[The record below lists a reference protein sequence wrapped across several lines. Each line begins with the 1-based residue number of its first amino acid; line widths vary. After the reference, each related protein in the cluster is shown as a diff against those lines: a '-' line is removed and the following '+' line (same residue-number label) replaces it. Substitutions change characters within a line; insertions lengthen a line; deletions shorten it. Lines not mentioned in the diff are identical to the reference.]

1 MTENSEQFESLK
13 KKLQKRQ
20 ALAERGHRG
29 EAENARRTIERIR
42 IYEQYGVKLEG
53 VKLEGV
59 LDIETKHRYT
69 FEIGRS
75 KDMMKLF
82 VRCLSS
88 ICDIS
93 DMTYSKPSRS
103 SIRVE
108 LTALQ
113 YADVLSLFNW
123 HKANYERE
131 LTEFRRTF
139 MSAYIGKHDLYTD
152 RERKGGGD
160 RKLTQEDIERIR
172 RVRKLREAMSD
183 NTYHK
188 QLEASL

>member
-1 MTENSEQFESLK
+1 MTENCEQFESLK
-13 KKLQKRQ
+13 KKLQKLQ
-20 ALAERGHRG
+20 ALAERGYRG
-29 EAENARRTIERIR
+29 EAENARRAIERIC
-42 IYEQYGVKLEG
+42 EQYGVKLED
-53 VKLEGV
+53 V

-75 KDMMKLF
+75 KDMMSLF

-88 ICDIS
+88 ICGIS
-93 DMTYSKPSRS
+93 GMTYSKPSRS

-113 YADVLSLFNW
+113 YADVQSLFNW

-131 LTEFRRTF
+131 LAEFRRTF
-139 MSAYIGKHDLYTD
+139 MNAYIGKHDLYTD
-152 RERKGGGD
+152 RERKGGD
-160 RKLTQEDIERIR
+160 DIELTQEDIERIR
-172 RVRKLREAMSD
+172 RVWKMREAMSD